1 MSRVCDRE
9 TGTTCKTE
17 MCRYAFAVPGRVQI
31 ENRHQA
37 EPERGKPR
45 KSNIMNIKLEK
56 KNKLEG

>member
-1 MSRVCDRE
+1 
-9 TGTTCKTE
+9 
-17 MCRYAFAVPGRVQI
+17 VQI